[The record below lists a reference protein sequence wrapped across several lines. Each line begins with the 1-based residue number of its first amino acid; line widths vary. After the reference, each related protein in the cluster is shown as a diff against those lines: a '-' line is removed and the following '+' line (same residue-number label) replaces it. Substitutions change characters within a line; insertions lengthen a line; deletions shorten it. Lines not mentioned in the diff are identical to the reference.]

1 MQIMKSNI
9 IVLFLIVAFTES
21 TFSQSVAINTTGST
35 SDPSAILDVSST
47 SKGVLI
53 SRMTL
58 AQRNVISN
66 PATGLLIWNIDCDEF
81 QVYNGTIWK
90 TTSGAAACT
99 SPTPPNVKICN
110 QTWMIK
116 NLDVATYRN
125 GDPIPNVTDAAAWTA
140 LTTGAYC
147 YYNNDSATYAA
158 IYGKLY
164 NWYAVNDPRGLAPVG
179 WHVPS
184 DAEWNILTKCIDPL
198 ADTTCNSCNTAGG
211 PMKETG
217 TIHWLSPN
225 TGATNSSGFTG
236 LPGGNRFWTGPFT
249 SFGGFGFWWSST
261 ENGTSY
267 AWYRYLDYSQSY
279 IFRHFYS
286 GNYGFSVRCVKD

>member
-1 MQIMKSNI
+1 MKSNI
-9 IVLFLIVAFTES
+9 IVLFLTVAFAENI
-21 TFSQSVAINTTGST
+21 FSQSVAINTTGSA

-116 NLDVATYRN
+116 NLDVATYRTR
-125 GDPIPNVTDAAAWTA
+125 DPIPNVTDAAARTA

-147 YYNNDSATYAA
+147 YSPNDSAAYAA

-198 ADTTCNSCNTAGG
+198 ADTTLLGSPSTTAGG
-211 PMKETG
+211 DMKEIG
-217 TIHWLSPN
+217 TTNWQSPN
-225 TGATNSSGFTG
+225 TGATNSSGFTCI
-236 LPGGNRFWTGPFT
+236 PGGIRDFVGAFT
-249 SFGGFGFWWSST
+249 YGGQEARLWST
-261 ENGTSY
+261 TVIYTTN
-267 AWYRYLDYSQSY
+267 AWYRLLEHNTGNIYRYNLEKYLA
-279 IFRHFYS
+279 
-286 GNYGFSVRCVKD
+286 FSVRCVKD